1 MGLKKMSLLTSHQGR
16 GHRKN
21 KSKPRDKTEPW
32 PGKSQGTMAKGS
44 WRDGSIYMIGYTAE
58 NPRYAILKQIL
69 ALPYGSQ
76 RVNSQVNQRPNYTLT
91 AKQWQPSP

>member
-1 MGLKKMSLLTSHQGR
+1 MGLKKMSLLTSHQR
-16 GHRKN
+16 TDHRKN

-32 PGKSQGTMAKGS
+32 PGKIQGTMAKGS
-44 WRDGSIYMIGYTAE
+44 WRGWSIYMIVYTAE

-76 RVNSQVNQRPNYTLT
+76 RVNPQVKQRSNYTLT

>member
-1 MGLKKMSLLTSHQGR
+1 MGLKTMSLLTSHQGR
-16 GHRKN
+16 GHWKN

-32 PGKSQGTMAKGS
+32 LGKIQGTMAKGS
-44 WRDGSIYMIGYTAE
+44 WRDWSIYMIGYTAE

-69 ALPYGSQ
+69 ALPHGSQ
-76 RVNSQVNQRPNYTLT
+76 RVNSQVKQRPNYTLT